1 MKKILLAFVFSCF
14 ASSAFAACTDP
25 LVVKDGN
32 GTSQNMSV
40 KTGADTNCQTQID
53 VDTSSNLYGALTS
66 PPTLGSASGGL
77 SPTRLSGLS
86 TTVTSIKSSAAGQ
99 LYMLDCSN
107 TNTATVFIQLFDAAT
122 TGSVTLGTTPP
133 TLSFEIP
140 PGSSS
145 GFGVSLVGMQ
155 FSSGLQAAATTTAT
169 GNTAQTGTL
178 PNCNALSK

>member
-66 PPTLGSASGGL
+66 PPTLGSASGGWTPVAKNAIAGTAVAVL
-77 SPTRLSGLS
+77 SAGAHQMGFALCDNNNAAWTYLQFLDSASPTVGTNVGFLP
-86 TTVTSIKSSAAGQ
+86 IPP
-99 LYMLDCSN
+99 N
-107 TNTATVFIQLFDAAT
+107 TNT
-122 TGSVTLGTTPP
+122 
-133 TLSFEIP
+133 
-140 PGSSS
+140 
-145 GFGVSLVGMQ
+145 GFALALVGIQ
-155 FSSGLQAAATTTAT
+155 FSTQMQVAATTTPNGT
-169 GNTAQTGTL
+169 TAPGTAI
-178 PNCNALSK
+178 NCTFGTH